1 MVPIDSVEIKSKEI
15 YIYIMLL
22 SIIFTLFLLNTI
34 LVVFS
39 PKLFKKQNL
48 QTQLKLYTLS
58 AILDILL
65 AILFYFVYIFTK

>member
-1 MVPIDSVEIKSKEI
+1 
-15 YIYIMLL
+15 MLL

-65 AILFYFVYIFTK
+65 AILFYFVYIFTN

>member
-1 MVPIDSVEIKSKEI
+1 MVPIDSLEIKPKENTA
-15 YIYIMLL
+15 MLL
-22 SIIFTLFLLNTI
+22 SIIFTLFLVNTI

-58 AILDILL
+58 AILDIIL
-65 AILFYFVYIFTK
+65 AIIFYFVYIFTT

>member
-1 MVPIDSVEIKSKEI
+1 
-15 YIYIMLL
+15 MLL

-39 PKLFKKQNL
+39 PKIFKKQNL

-58 AILDILL
+58 AILDIIL
-65 AILFYFVYIFTK
+65 AIVFYFVYIFTV

>member
-1 MVPIDSVEIKSKEI
+1 
-15 YIYIMLL
+15 MLL

-34 LVVFS
+34 LVIFS

-65 AILFYFVYIFTK
+65 SILFYFVYIFTN

>member
-1 MVPIDSVEIKSKEI
+1 MVPIDSLEIKPKENTA
-15 YIYIMLL
+15 MPL
-22 SIIFTLFLLNTI
+22 SIIFTLFLVNTI

-58 AILDILL
+58 AILDIIL
-65 AILFYFVYIFTK
+65 AIIFYFVYIITT